1 MLKEEDN
8 MGIKLV
14 LNVLFGLVVEEIL
27 ELVAT
32 VTRHLQIVVM

>member
-1 MLKEEDN
+1 

-14 LNVLFGLVVEEIL
+14 LNVLFGLVAEEIL